1 VRLAVRGGL
10 VVTERETRRADVI
23 VAGERIEA
31 VLDPGA
37 GAAEEEIAAHGLLV
51 LPGVVDAHV
60 HVNEPGRAEWEGW
73 RAATR
78 GAAAGGVTT
87 VADMPLNSLP
97 PTLDGAAFDA
107 KRAFAEREA
116 IVDFALW
123 GGLVGDDPAPLRELR
138 GRGVVGVKAF
148 MCPSGVDEFAHLD
161 PDALEPA
168 LHAAAAAGLLV
179 AVHAEDEDAVA
190 HATRELRAA
199 GRRDPAAWEPSR
211 PIPAEVRAIECLGR
225 AARIGGAT
233 VHVVHA
239 SNAGAVD
246 AAARCRIAGARMTIE
261 TCPHYLT
268 FDASDLGRIGPP
280 LKCAPPVRTSAER
293 ERLWRS
299 VREGAVDLVA
309 SDHSP
314 CPRELKERGD
324 IWDVWGGVAGVQ
336 FTLAALL
343 TEGVHRRGLGE
354 SALARL
360 LAGAPARLLG
370 IADRKGAIRAGLD
383 ADLALV
389 DPEREWTVTARELE
403 ARNGVSAYLGR
414 RFRGKVVRT
423 IVRGRTVYRD
433 GEVVADGGAARFIA
447 REGSS

>member
-1 VRLAVRGGL
+1 PQDAPAAKQARALPVERRVDVGPAGREAAGRGLREPHEPPRAGTAARIPRRDLGNGDPVPLWLDDVREQGGTARGQPLRHGRRRQRAARRGRPARALGGRAGLQYRARVRLAVRGGL

-37 GAAEEEIAAHGLLV
+37 GAG
-51 LPGVVDAHV
+51 
-60 HVNEPGRAEWEGW
+60 
-73 RAATR
+73 
-78 GAAAGGVTT
+78 
-87 VADMPLNSLP
+87 
-97 PTLDGAAFDA
+97 
-107 KRAFAEREA
+107 
-116 IVDFALW
+116 
-123 GGLVGDDPAPLRELR
+123 
-138 GRGVVGVKAF
+138 GVVGVKAF

-268 FDASDLGRIGPP
+268 FAASDLGRIGPP

-324 IWDVWGGVAGVQ
+324 IWDGWGGGAGVQ

-360 LAGAPARLLG
+360 L
-370 IADRKGAIRAGLD
+370 
-383 ADLALV
+383 
-389 DPEREWTVTARELE
+389 
-403 ARNGVSAYLGR
+403 
-414 RFRGKVVRT
+414 
-423 IVRGRTVYRD
+423 
-433 GEVVADGGAARFIA
+433 
-447 REGSS
+447 

>member
-1 VRLAVRGGL
+1 MRLAVRGGL

-324 IWDVWGGVAGVQ
+324 IWDVWGGRAP
-336 FTLAALL
+336 
-343 TEGVHRRGLGE
+343 HRRRPSPRARRVRARAAPRGRPGE
-354 SALARL
+354 APGHRRPQGRDPRGPGRRPRPRRSGARMDGDGPR
-360 LAGAPARLLG
+360 ARGAQRSLRVPRAAVPRKGGAHDRAR
-370 IADRKGAIRAGLD
+370 ADRL
-383 ADLALV
+383 
-389 DPEREWTVTARELE
+389 P
-403 ARNGVSAYLGR
+403 
-414 RFRGKVVRT
+414 
-423 IVRGRTVYRD
+423 
-433 GEVVADGGAARFIA
+433 
-447 REGSS
+447 

>member
-1 VRLAVRGGL
+1 
-10 VVTERETRRADVI
+10 
-23 VAGERIEA
+23 
-31 VLDPGA
+31 GA

-123 GGLVGDDPAPLRELR
+123 GGLVGEDPAPLRELR

-161 PDALEPA
+161 PDAL
-168 LHAAAAAGLLV
+168 
-179 AVHAEDEDAVA
+179 
-190 HATRELRAA
+190 
-199 GRRDPAAWEPSR
+199 
-211 PIPAEVRAIECLGR
+211 
-225 AARIGGAT
+225 
-233 VHVVHA
+233 
-239 SNAGAVD
+239 AVD

-389 DPEREWTVTARELE
+389 DPEREW
-403 ARNGVSAYLGR
+403 
-414 RFRGKVVRT
+414 
-423 IVRGRTVYRD
+423 
-433 GEVVADGGAARFIA
+433 
-447 REGSS
+447 